1 MRRKYPQACAEALR
15 VDTLGLRT
23 SRPRSGRLLRRK
35 PPKPVGR
42 STRSA
47 LNTLVTMQPAK
58 LSLFDYIRATLVL
71 IAFYVAVWVVVIV
84 PFFLLFNTRY
94 PRMQKIMWYLV

>member
-1 MRRKYPQACAEALR
+1 
-15 VDTLGLRT
+15 
-23 SRPRSGRLLRRK
+23 
-35 PPKPVGR
+35 
-42 STRSA
+42 
-47 LNTLVTMQPAK
+47 MQPAK

-94 PRMQKIMWYLV
+94 PRMQKIMWYLVGTAFFIFLAYLVWGLLDTVFGPLRNLLRGI